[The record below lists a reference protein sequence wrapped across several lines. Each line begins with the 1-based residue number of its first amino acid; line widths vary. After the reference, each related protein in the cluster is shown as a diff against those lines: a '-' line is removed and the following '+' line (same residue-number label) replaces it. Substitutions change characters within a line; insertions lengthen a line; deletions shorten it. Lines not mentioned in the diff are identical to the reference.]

1 MRKKFF
7 ICSAAIA
14 VVAIAAVNVNIIL
27 KGNKNVSFYAAN
39 LHNIEAWA
47 QLREDQQQQPPP
59 KGWLV
64 SHFRCYNSNGVAIDK
79 WTATSSYTEG
89 GRGASSH
96 DHSCSN
102 CSN

>member
-1 MRKKFF
+1 MKKKIFMS
-7 ICSAAIA
+7 IAAVA

-27 KGNKNVSFYAAN
+27 KGNKDVSFYAAN

-47 QLREDQQQQPPP
+47 QLREQQA

-64 SHFRCYNSNGVAIDK
+64 LHFRCYNSSGVAINK

-89 GRGASSH
+89 GTGSSSH